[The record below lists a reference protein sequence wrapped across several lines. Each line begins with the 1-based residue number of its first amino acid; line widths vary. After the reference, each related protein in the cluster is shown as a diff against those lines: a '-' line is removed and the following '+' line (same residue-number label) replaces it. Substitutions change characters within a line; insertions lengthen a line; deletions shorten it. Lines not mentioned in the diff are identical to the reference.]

1 MKESPVKSASF
12 RNRVAKFLKNS
23 PDSRSKASAMSPE
36 RPIEELHIHQIELEM
51 QNEDLRLARENA
63 EQLRE
68 KYLDLYEFAPVGYI
82 SLDQNLKIFEANIT
96 ATKLLGAPKSQIISH
111 KLTDFIAPESQDILY
126 FYLDKVKNSKILEA
140 CELKLKKLNEKPF
153 FAHLEGVAICKEESD
168 RAEIR
173 ISFSNINEN
182 KQHEL
187 ALKESARR
195 NEMLLNML
203 PHSAFLID
211 RDRKVIVANRRAKN
225 NGVRVGEV
233 CQAHNLTEN
242 VLEPSHFEDPQN
254 IYCLVDENTYRQRL
268 FTVIDDSNDAVC
280 LMDLQGNIKA
290 WNRMAEKMY
299 GYSADEAIRMSVFDL
314 VPARLKQQTINFLSD
329 IRAGVLVKPF
339 ETKRIAKDGS
349 VIDVCLT
356 VTRMVQNG
364 EIVAITTTERDI
376 TNHNLL
382 AESLQKLPRRI
393 IMAQEDERSR
403 ISQVLHSE
411 LGQALITLKLFIV
424 VTASRQASENDA
436 MRTVFDKIRAQL
448 DKIIN
453 DTRNLAHK
461 LSPPGLKYT
470 GLIPAIRELV
480 ESATSEKLQIQFL
493 HNGGNNACFKKK
505 DIIIYRILQEA
516 LQNII
521 KHSEATRARVSVVLK
536 KTAFSLEVC
545 DNGKGFN
552 TSFQSSAKGLGLA
565 LMKQQAALIYGKL
578 SIESQEGKGTLLKV
592 RIPLKERNAK

>member
-1 MKESPVKSASF
+1 
-12 RNRVAKFLKNS
+12 
-23 PDSRSKASAMSPE
+23 
-36 RPIEELHIHQIELEM
+36 
-51 QNEDLRLARENA
+51 
-63 EQLRE
+63 
-68 KYLDLYEFAPVGYI
+68 
-82 SLDQNLKIFEANIT
+82 
-96 ATKLLGAPKSQIISH
+96 
-111 KLTDFIAPESQDILY
+111 
-126 FYLDKVKNSKILEA
+126 
-140 CELKLKKLNEKPF
+140 
-153 FAHLEGVAICKEESD
+153 
-168 RAEIR
+168 
-173 ISFSNINEN
+173 
-182 KQHEL
+182 
-187 ALKESARR
+187 
-195 NEMLLNML
+195 
-203 PHSAFLID
+203 
-211 RDRKVIVANRRAKN
+211 
-225 NGVRVGEV
+225 
-233 CQAHNLTEN
+233 
-242 VLEPSHFEDPQN
+242 
-254 IYCLVDENTYRQRL
+254 
-268 FTVIDDSNDAVC
+268 
-280 LMDLQGNIKA
+280 
-290 WNRMAEKMY
+290 
-299 GYSADEAIRMSVFDL
+299 MSVFDL